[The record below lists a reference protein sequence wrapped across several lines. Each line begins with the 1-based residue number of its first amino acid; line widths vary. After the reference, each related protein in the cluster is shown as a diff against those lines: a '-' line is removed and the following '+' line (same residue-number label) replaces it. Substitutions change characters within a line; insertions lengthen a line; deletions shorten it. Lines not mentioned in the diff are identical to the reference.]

1 MISHATDNSLKLLKE
16 GLELTLQRVQSD
28 LESYLENPADETV
41 LDSMAEGIDQIR
53 GAFAKFDQTD
63 AILLTEETIA
73 LTRELAHTKMEPAIR
88 EQRLTVLLRAVL
100 QVPQYLQWLQRGS
113 KQPFNLLP
121 LINQVRAVRGLPPV
135 AAKKVPA
142 FLTAAKHPVGE
153 RRMRKLAARLR
164 PLLQRALLGM
174 LRGQTVA
181 SEGEIVSLFSQ
192 FKEAAGSETAYHFWW
207 LAEGLARELQNGDIP
222 SGRDINLLLRDLDN
236 QVKYLL
242 ESGKLFPDEGA
253 AETFSRRLINHL
265 SSSSTGLARLQNRTD
280 YQPPRLDQPTALSMP
295 ASVSPPDV
303 ETLLRITD
311 VLKESL
317 ALIKD
322 AVDRLANDSQRRTGS
337 LQAELERLHEAANI
351 LTVLNMDVSAHLIQR
366 HLKIFQQ
373 WLAGSNRITDKQIT
387 KLACELILVEDSLEG
402 VGEFAYNQKLAAPAT
417 QGLNDADRAA
427 LVIMDFQRQEAR
439 RAVTQETITLLRGAQ
454 ESVASCLNA
463 GAAVPPWK
471 ELQSFLRGVS
481 GILAVLERGQ
491 AVALTQ
497 RLVQVVHNLAAA
509 KTVEK
514 SAPLANAFAD
524 ILITLEYYLEMLG
537 EGREPN
543 GDILAH
549 AESQLRLLE
558 GIAVLPPDLAEAPE
572 LLPAE
577 PAEAATLAD
586 SEVPGLPRDVTAE
599 IAELG
604 MIELPD
610 LEPTRAFEDSAA
622 AATAASSLPVP
633 AAPAGAG
640 SSVDPEFV
648 EIFLEEAREELVSI
662 GEQLAVWRN
671 NLADKDALTSVRRSF
686 HTLKGSGRM
695 VEQFTIGDFAWCFEN
710 LLNRVLD
717 GTVTASFQLVEA
729 LAEAQAALD
738 TLVNGGPEKSAA
750 LAETL
755 TALTQRAEAL
765 VRGEVSAEGWIVPVV
780 TATPAPA
787 EETVITPVDVVS
799 EEAITKPV
807 EEGAPAIAEATEELL
822 AEPATAVQFPAKT
835 VPAPA
840 EVDLELIEIFQYEA
854 AEILDASDDIL
865 ARWNANQSDDD
876 LLNDLRREMHTLK
889 GSSRMAG
896 FMAIGDLAHAMESI
910 LDIMSKHSVQ
920 DASSLVEALQ
930 QALDRLNGMLAAVR
944 SSAAISPAT
953 DLIADLKELVASK
966 TLGEKAPPPWEKVPA
981 EPLESAAETAA
992 AAAVPALVTAD
1003 KPSAEVDPELV
1014 KVFLFEAAE
1023 ILDASDVILQ
1033 GWRAD
1038 LENVELLNDLR
1049 REMHTLKG
1057 SSRMAGFSVI
1067 GDLAH
1072 AMESVLDVIGKG
1084 AMKASAT
1091 VVDAL
1096 QRALDGLNDMMAR
1109 VQGGTEIA
1117 PANDLISDLKGM
1129 LGEAPT
1135 EKPVAI
1141 PAPPSAK
1148 TTEKA
1153 VAAAGEDTIRVSSA
1167 LLNTLVNEMG
1177 ESSIY
1182 RARIDQGVGSLRF
1195 NLSELNQTVFRLRQ
1209 QLRRLEIETETQI
1222 RSRYEDASK
1231 DHQKDFDPLELDR
1244 FSELQQLSRS
1254 LLESVD
1260 DLTNLQGTLEE
1271 QAQEMSFLL
1280 EQQGKVNKEVQQGLM
1295 RTRMVRFSSIAPRLR
1310 RVVRQAAQE
1319 LGKSAELVLEGSEA
1333 EVDRTILENMLAP
1346 LEHMLRNSIS
1356 HGIEEP
1362 ERRRAAGKPET
1373 GAITLAMRREG
1384 GELVLTLSD
1393 DGAGLNFEAIRAKGE
1408 ANGLLK
1414 PGESV
1419 TEDELIALLLRP
1431 GFSTATKVTQI
1442 SGRGVG
1448 MDVLNDAIK
1457 SMRGALLIR
1466 SHPGRGTNFTI
1477 RLPFSLAV
1485 TQALLVQVGG
1495 DTYAVPLLS
1504 IESVVRLN
1512 EGEMQ
1517 TYLSGE
1523 SVDYKFGEYS
1533 YPLHNLGILFGAGNL
1548 ATNEGTITDK
1558 RPAALLFRSAEASAA
1573 LQVDAVLSNQE
1584 IIVKPVAPQFQ
1595 SVTGLS
1601 GATVLA
1607 DGRVVVVLDLAAL
1620 VRNLASQSR
1629 KQAEARALYIVRQQS
1644 YQNHIRA
1651 MVIDDSIT
1659 MRKVTSRFLE
1669 RHNIDATTAKDGL
1682 EAVTKLEEQ
1691 IPDLVILDIEMP
1703 RMDGFEVAT
1712 HIRNQPHLKKVPI
1725 IMVTSRGGEKH
1736 RERAAKIGV
1745 NAYLTKPYQEEEMLN
1760 TIRSVLSEQ
1769 GLDLLI

>member
-1 MISHATDNSLKLLKE
+1 MISHATDNSLKMLKE
-16 GLELTLQRVQSD
+16 ELELTLQRVQSD

-63 AILLTEETIA
+63 AVLLTEETITLA
-73 LTRELAHTKMEPAIR
+73 RELAHTKMEPAVR

-113 KQPFNLLP
+113 KQPFDLLP
-121 LINQVRAVRGLPPV
+121 MINQMRAARGLPPV
-135 AAKKVPA
+135 GAKKVPA
-142 FLTAAKHPVGE
+142 FLTTAKHPVGE
-153 RRMRKLAARLR
+153 RGMRKLAVRLR

-174 LRGQTVA
+174 LRGQAAT

-192 FKEAAGSETAYHFWW
+192 FKAVAGSETSYHFWW
-207 LAEGLARELQNGDIP
+207 LAEGLARELQNGDIA

-280 YQPPRLDQPTALSMP
+280 YQPPLLGQPTSLSMP
-295 ASVSPPDV
+295 ASVSPLDV

-351 LTVLNMDVSAHLIQR
+351 LTVLNMDVSAQLIQR

-373 WLAGSNRITDKQIT
+373 WLAGSDRITDKQIT

-402 VGEFAYNQKLAAPAT
+402 VAEFAYNQKLAAPAT

-427 LVIMDFQRQEAR
+427 LVIMDFQRQQAR

-463 GAAVPPWK
+463 GAAVPPWE
-471 ELQSFLRGVS
+471 ELQSVLRGVS

-491 AVALTQ
+491 AVTLTQ

-509 KTVEK
+509 RTVQK

-549 AESQLRLLE
+549 AESQFRLLE
-558 GIAVLPPDLAEAPE
+558 GIAVLPPDVAEAPE
-572 LLPAE
+572 PLPAE

-586 SEVPGLPRDVTAE
+586 SEVSGLPHDVTAE

-622 AATAASSLPVP
+622 ATTAASSPAVP

-640 SSVDPEFV
+640 SGVDPEFV

-662 GEQLAVWRN
+662 GKQLAIWRN
-671 NLADKDALTSVRRSF
+671 NLGDKDALTSIRRSF

-695 VEQFTIGDFAWCFEN
+695 VEHYTIGDFAWCFEN

-717 GTVTASFQLVEA
+717 GTLTASFQLVEA
-729 LAEAQAALD
+729 LAEAQAALE

-765 VRGEVSAEGWIVPVV
+765 VRGEVPAEGLIAPVI

-787 EETVITPVDVVS
+787 EAVITPVDVVS
-799 EEAITKPV
+799 EETITKPI

-910 LDIMSKHSVQ
+910 LDIMSKHSVR

-944 SSAAISPAT
+944 SGAAISPAT
-953 DLIADLKELVASK
+953 DLIADLKDLVASK
-966 TLGEKAPPPWEKVPA
+966 TLGEKALPTREQVPV
-981 EPLESAAETAA
+981 EPLESAAETVA
-992 AAAVPALVTAD
+992 AAAVPTLVTAD

-1057 SSRMAGFSVI
+1057 SSRMAGFSLI

-1109 VQGGTEIA
+1109 VQGGREIV
-1117 PANDLISDLKGM
+1117 PASDLISDLKGM
-1129 LGEAPT
+1129 LGVAPT
-1135 EKPVAI
+1135 EQPVAI

-1153 VAAAGEDTIRVSSA
+1153 VAAVGEDTIRVSSA

-1231 DHQKDFDPLELDR
+1231 DHQKYFDPLELDR

-1333 EVDRTILENMLAP
+1333 EVDRTILENILAP

-1629 KQAEARALYIVRQQS
+1629 KQAEARTLYIVRQQS